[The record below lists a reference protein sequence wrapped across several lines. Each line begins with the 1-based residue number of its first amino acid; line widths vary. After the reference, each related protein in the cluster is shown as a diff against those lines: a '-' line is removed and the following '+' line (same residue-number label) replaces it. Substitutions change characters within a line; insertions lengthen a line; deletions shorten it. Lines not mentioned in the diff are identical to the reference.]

1 MDEPVWKNSMCNEL
15 GHLSQGWKKHT
26 GNDKIYLILQ
36 KEKPKYRRITYVRSV
51 CDIITQK
58 KETRRTRI
66 STGVNIIDYT
76 G

>member
-1 MDEPVWKNSMCNEL
+1 MEKLNVQRTWPTVSGM
-15 GHLSQGWKKHT
+15 KKHT

-58 KETRRTRI
+58 KKLVEQE
-66 STGVNIIDYT
+66 YLQE
-76 G
+76 